1 MSAYYDM
8 SSNKHELWEQD
19 PYDDLSAEQIALNDF
34 FAAIKKKDEEEI
46 NKCLAEL
53 EKVDTANNG
62 KNDSSWTKRII
73 NGAWATNDTGKKWY
87 KFAPKRRRQ
96 FKTTREIIDR
106 LKDTIDDMEELLL
119 RTRVMK
125 IRWHLVN
132 MKDSADTIIKML
144 KGKITTG
151 IDISEFKKIAL
162 EIATGKKGGG
172 YE

>member
-1 MSAYYDM
+1 
-8 SSNKHELWEQD
+8 
-19 PYDDLSAEQIALNDF
+19 
-34 FAAIKKKDEEEI
+34 
-46 NKCLAEL
+46 
-53 EKVDTANNG
+53 
-62 KNDSSWTKRII
+62 
-73 NGAWATNDTGKKWY
+73 
-87 KFAPKRRRQ
+87 
-96 FKTTREIIDR
+96 
-106 LKDTIDDMEELLL
+106 MEELLL